1 MSRKV
6 PSKSERYFATGL
18 SMITS
23 RGPDGPNIMT
33 AEWVIQISYK
43 PVLIGVFIHEGSQ
56 TIKNI
61 EKTKEFGI
69 NVDSQEQT
77 IEVSIAGGYSGI
89 EIDKLK
95 IKNIFKTIKPRKIK
109 VPLIAGCIINAEC
122 KLVMKKK
129 IGDHFMLIGKVIDI
143 RHNESQSPLIYHRGR
158 YFSLNHVIEPKRN
171 VVKVSKNMVHFF
183 KNLSQGR
190 FVLKCVGVIVESKN
204 KILVQQRP
212 ENMLETI
219 PFTNS
224 PAGKNQKEYIIKV
237 LKQSGLDLQTDSIPT
252 LKRLILK
259 NGQDVQRINFVLFR
273 GKIKKST
280 KGAVWKSTKS
290 DTLISALV

>member
-1 MSRKV
+1 
-6 PSKSERYFATGL
+6 
-18 SMITS
+18 
-23 RGPDGPNIMT
+23 
-33 AEWVIQISYK
+33 
-43 PVLIGVFIHEGSQ
+43 
-56 TIKNI
+56 
-61 EKTKEFGI
+61 
-69 NVDSQEQT
+69 
-77 IEVSIAGGYSGI
+77 
-89 EIDKLK
+89 
-95 IKNIFKTIKPRKIK
+95 
-109 VPLIAGCIINAEC
+109 
-122 KLVMKKK
+122 
-129 IGDHFMLIGKVIDI
+129 MLIGKVIDI

-171 VVKVSKNMVHFF
+171 EVKVSKNMIHFF

-237 LKQSGLDLQTDSIPT
+237 LKQSGLDLQLDSIPT

-259 NGQDVQRINFVLFR
+259 NGQDIQRINFVLFR